1 MIGYDYC
8 ELETALLGLTGE
20 RDAATANPWETK
32 SPLPLAS
39 LQRSRGPDNAI
50 SLREMSTN
58 TDETTHDESGKTVAV
73 SLPTFK
79 DTVRHDIAIRLKETS
94 THTGWE
100 QLDCSKSR
108 EASSTLA

>member
-1 MIGYDYC
+1 MY
-8 ELETALLGLTGE
+8 TASAV
-20 RDAATANPWETK
+20 DVI
-32 SPLPLAS
+32 
-39 LQRSRGPDNAI
+39 RGPDNAI

-94 THTGWE
+94 THRMGAAGLLEVARGLEHPRVKELVDGAKLGANQVRRTARAAAYNRGP
-100 QLDCSKSR
+100 
-108 EASSTLA
+108 THT